1 MGYRL
6 IALDIDG
13 TIRSQEHPL
22 SERTRRAVARVRDAG
37 ATVTL
42 ATGRIFSS
50 AARSSAD
57 LDITT
62 PIATS
67 QGAHIAD
74 PVSGEL
80 LWHRPLTTDM
90 ALAALDAL
98 ADGNAAGMEILA
110 YHQNQ
115 VYVSELTEWAEA
127 YGRRNNVNV
136 DVVGDLRDVAGLELT
151 RLVVVGDNDGVREL
165 EASLLARFDSSLHI
179 TRSLP
184 HFCEILHPQGGKD
197 KAMEWLCDYH
207 GIGYDETIAFGNGYN
222 DVRMLKWASLGVAIG
237 GAVPEVL
244 AVADRVSPPMEEDG
258 VAQVL
263 EDLLDKGLIG

>member
-22 SERTRRAVARVRDAG
+22 SERTRQAVARVRDAG
-37 ATVTL
+37 AIITL
-42 ATGRIFSS
+42 ATGRVFNS

-74 PVSGEL
+74 PITGDV
-80 LWHRPLTTDM
+80 LWHQPLTADM
-90 ALAALDAL
+90 TAAALEALAGASE
-98 ADGNAAGMEILA
+98 MEVVG
-110 YHQNQ
+110 YYQHE
-115 VYVSELTEWAEA
+115 VYVSELTEWADA
-127 YGRRNNVNV
+127 YGRRNNVKVN
-136 DVVGDLRDVAGLELT
+136 VVGDLRDVADRGFT
-151 RLVVVGDNDGVREL
+151 RLVVVGDEDGIQAL
-165 EASLLARFDSSLHI
+165 EAGLQSHFDSSLHI

-184 HFCEILHPQGGKD
+184 HFCEILHPLSGKD
-197 KAMEWLCDYH
+197 KALEWLCDYH
-207 GIGYDETIAFGNGYN
+207 GIAYDETIAFGNGFN
-222 DVRMLKWASLGVAIG
+222 DVRMLAWVNLGVAIG
-237 GAVPEVL
+237 GAVPEAL

-263 EDLLDKGLIG
+263 EDLLESGLIG

>member
-22 SERTRRAVARVRDAG
+22 SERTRRAVAGVRDAG
-37 ATVTL
+37 AIVTL
-42 ATGRIFSS
+42 ATGRIFNS

-74 PVSGEL
+74 PVTGDV
-80 LWHRPLTTDM
+80 LWHQPLTAEM
-90 ALAALDAL
+90 ATAALEAL
-98 ADGNAAGMEILA
+98 DDVSDVEVVG
-110 YHQNQ
+110 YHHNQ
-115 VYVSELTEWAEA
+115 VYVAALTEWAEA
-127 YGRRNNVNV
+127 YGQRNNVKV
-136 DVVGDLRDVAGLELT
+136 DVVGDLREVADLGLT
-151 RLVVVGDNDGVREL
+151 RLVVVGDENGIQVL
-165 EASLLARFDSSLHI
+165 EAGLQARFDSSLHI

-184 HFCEILHPQGGKD
+184 HFCEILHPLSGKD

-207 GIGYDETIAFGNGYN
+207 GIGYDDTIAFGNGYN
-222 DVRMLKWASLGVAIG
+222 DVRMLEWAGLGVALG
-237 GAVPEVL
+237 DAVPEAL

-263 EDLLDKGLIG
+263 EDLLDSGLIG

>member
-22 SERTRRAVARVRDAG
+22 SERTREAVARVRQAG
-37 ATVTL
+37 AIITL
-42 ATGRIFSS
+42 ATGRIFNS
-50 AARSSAD
+50 AAKSSSD
-57 LDITT
+57 LDITN

-74 PVSGEL
+74 PVTGDL
-80 LWHRPLTTDM
+80 LWHRPLTVDM
-90 ALAALDAL
+90 TLAALDAL
-98 ADGNAAGMEILA
+98 ADTSSMEIVA
-110 YHQNQ
+110 YHKNQ
-115 VYVSELTEWAEA
+115 VYVSELTDWAAA
-127 YGRRNNVNV
+127 YGQRNDV
-136 DVVGDLRDVAGLELT
+136 DVEVVGDLRDVAESDLT
-151 RLVVVGDNDGVREL
+151 RLVVVGDDDGIRDL
-165 EASLLARFDSSLHI
+165 EADLIAKFDSSLHI

-207 GIGYDETIAFGNGYN
+207 GIGYDQTIAFGNGYN
-222 DVRMLKWASLGVAIG
+222 DVRMLEWASLGVAIG
-237 GAVPEVL
+237 GAVPEAL
-244 AVADRVSPPMEEDG
+244 AVADMVSPPMEEDG
-258 VAQVL
+258 VAYVL